1 MVLTTAQFHLI
12 KPGLSFCIDSNPTSV
27 MSEIHNGENIWQWSL
42 TLKPPFWINHFANKN
57 KKQTKKINHHYQTLT
72 CSTFAFSSKKHF
84 WFSILYKITGEL
96 FTANLI
102 SYFIFFLLIIFFSFL
117 ISYFISYF
125 LCWFFRTKI
134 LFMHMRQSIKI
145 DIMYNVHAQCLQ

>member
-1 MVLTTAQFHLI
+1 MTWKWKLTWYTLHVLKLRSCYLEIPIVVVLTTAQFHLI

-27 MSEIHNGENIWQWSL
+27 MSEIRNGENIWQWSL
-42 TLKPPFWINHFANKN
+42 TLKPLCWINHFANKN

-84 WFSILYKITGEL
+84 WFSILYKMTGEL

-102 SYFIFFLLIIFFSFL
+102 SYFVFFVNYIFLF
-117 ISYFISYF
+117 SYF
-125 LCWFFRTKI
+125 LF
-134 LFMHMRQSIKI
+134 
-145 DIMYNVHAQCLQ
+145 